1 MSHICLTYHIVWRTK
16 YSHRTINEE
25 HERDLFAYI
34 FGFCKKKNC
43 KLHRINSMP
52 DHIHMCVEIHP
63 TISLSEFMKVLKQES
78 SQWLREHKEL
88 FPMFDS
94 WGNGYAAFTY
104 SVKDR
109 IKVINYIKRQ
119 KEHHKTASFRNE
131 YESLMTE
138 FGLDSKNDKF
148 LDD

>member
-1 MSHICLTYHIVWRTK
+1 
-16 YSHRTINEE
+16 
-25 HERDLFAYI
+25 
-34 FGFCKKKNC
+34 
-43 KLHRINSMP
+43 MP

-63 TISLSEFMKVLKQES
+63 TISL
-78 SQWLREHKEL
+78 REHKEL

-94 WGNGYAAFTY
+94 WSNGYAAFTY

-138 FGLDSKNDKF
+138 FGLDPKSDKF

>member
-88 FPMFDS
+88 FRGFESPS
-94 WGNGYAAFTY
+94 HRRRLKVSILNIAF
-104 SVKDR
+104 SL
-109 IKVINYIKRQ
+109 
-119 KEHHKTASFRNE
+119 FR
-131 YESLMTE
+131 LKLRRKCD
-138 FGLDSKNDKF
+138 FA
-148 LDD
+148 

>member
-1 MSHICLTYHIVWRTK
+1 
-16 YSHRTINEE
+16 
-25 HERDLFAYI
+25 
-34 FGFCKKKNC
+34 
-43 KLHRINSMP
+43 MP
-52 DHIHMCVEIHP
+52 DHVHMCVEIHP

-78 SQWLREHKEL
+78 SRRLREHKEL

-94 WGNGYAAFTY
+94 WSNGYAAFTY

-131 YESLMTE
+131 YESLLTE
-138 FGLDSKNDKF
+138 FGQDSKSDKF